1 MPTITGENFAR
12 ATFIGRQEGGQ
23 GETPL
28 ELKNRTPL
36 PLEGQKFGNKN
47 EEFIAYPSKFLQ
59 IFETLM

>member
-1 MPTITGENFAR
+1 MGVR
-12 ATFIGRQEGGQ
+12 GGD
-23 GETPL
+23 PL

-36 PLEGQKFGNKN
+36 PLEGQKFDNKN